1 MLGEYN
7 EGLFGIYQIHE
18 EVIFVNVLLFQFV
31 YYGVEIINFYNLHLN
46 LHCFDC
52 YGFV

>member
-18 EVIFVNVLLFQFV
+18 EVIFDNVLLFQFV
-31 YYGVEIINFYNLHLN
+31 YYGIEMINFYSLSLN
-46 LHCFDC
+46 LHSF
-52 YGFV
+52 